1 MKEEEKKEALNKE
14 QLKQANGGVDIPAY
28 DLSIKKIPSLQ
39 VEPIDINFDMTVNK
53 QSQAQKK

>member
-14 QLKQANGGVDIPAY
+14 QLKQANGGVNFD
-28 DLSIKKIPSLQ
+28 SIKKIPSLL
-39 VEPIDINFDMTVNK
+39 VEPVDINFDMTPNK